1 MKKNEKLVL
10 KNRIKEV
17 RIEKNISQSDLA
29 NLVGVS
35 RNSISSIEIG
45 KYCPSAKLA
54 LIICIALEKNLK
66 SCFIFEEVFKIDK
79 IYRYNKR

>member
-54 LIICIALEKNLK
+54 LIICIALEKN
-66 SCFIFEEVFKIDK
+66 FEELF
-79 IYRYNKR
+79 YF

>member
-10 KNRIKEV
+10 KNRIKEI
-17 RIEKNISQSDLA
+17 RMEKNISQSDLA

-54 LIICIALEKNLK
+54 LIICVALEKK
-66 SCFIFEEVFKIDK
+66 FEELF
-79 IYRYNKR
+79 YF